1 MTNVKTLIVEDM
13 PIALIGALTVLEKF
27 NLDIDSAE
35 NGNQALELASKIA
48 YQLIF
53 LDLGL
58 PDMEGIEV
66 ARKLRENHTNSTL
79 SDTLIIALTAHA
91 EESYQN
97 ECEAAGFNGFLTK
110 PLTDENVKNILRKL
124 GKYAA

>member
-1 MTNVKTLIVEDM
+1 MANIKTLIVEDM
-13 PIALIGALTVLEKF
+13 PIALIGGLTVLEKF
-27 NLDIDSAE
+27 NLDVDSAE

-48 YQLIF
+48 YRLIF

-66 ARKLRENHTNSTL
+66 ARKLRENHTNLTL

-97 ECEAAGFNGFLTK
+97 QCKAAGINGFLTK
-110 PLTDENVKNILRKL
+110 PLTDENVKDILRKFD
-124 GKYAA
+124 KYVV